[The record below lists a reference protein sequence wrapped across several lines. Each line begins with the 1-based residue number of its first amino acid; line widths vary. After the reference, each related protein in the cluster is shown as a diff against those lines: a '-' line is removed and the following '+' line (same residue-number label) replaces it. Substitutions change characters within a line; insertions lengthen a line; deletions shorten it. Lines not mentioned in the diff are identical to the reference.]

1 MNLQPL
7 VHTRVEKEKTEHG
20 WKKNRVDEGAAGGVW
35 TLTAALAA
43 PAGRQPR
50 CIGRLEPW
58 RTESLL
64 TDSRPNKTT
73 IFSGTIDESERV
85 HNYTY
90 VYLYVIFFPGK
101 SR

>member
-43 PAGRQPR
+43 PAGRRRLNSLIHPRRVTGSCPR
-50 CIGRLEPW
+50 CVEKVP
-58 RTESLL
+58 SL
-64 TDSRPNKTT
+64 K
-73 IFSGTIDESERV
+73 
-85 HNYTY
+85 
-90 VYLYVIFFPGK
+90 LYG
-101 SR
+101 